1 MTPSPPFI
9 FQEELIQYQ
18 YNFIKLL
25 NNHIYILN
33 MKNNA
38 DFICYKLTSLEMSNV
53 RQSFVTRKCK
63 KKNPKNRL
71 KLTKIKI
78 ANIDWESLHIS
89 WTIYETLMKLSEK
102 MWFMIIF
109 KLTKNQSFT
118 LSLENTFLEKPQ
130 VWHREEPPSRFRVKY
145 KQNGIENGKFLEKNG
160 NF

>member
-1 MTPSPPFI
+1 M
-9 FQEELIQYQ
+9 L
-18 YNFIKLL
+18 
-25 NNHIYILN
+25 
-33 MKNNA
+33 
-38 DFICYKLTSLEMSNV
+38 
-53 RQSFVTRKCK
+53 K
-63 KKNPKNRL
+63 KDPKNRR

-89 WTIYETLMKLSEK
+89 WPICETLMKLSEK

-130 VWHREEPPSRFRVKY
+130 GRHREEPPSRFRVKY

>member
-1 MTPSPPFI
+1 M
-9 FQEELIQYQ
+9 
-18 YNFIKLL
+18 
-25 NNHIYILN
+25 
-33 MKNNA
+33 
-38 DFICYKLTSLEMSNV
+38 
-53 RQSFVTRKCK
+53 
-63 KKNPKNRL
+63 
-71 KLTKIKI
+71 KI

-102 MWFMIIF
+102 MWFMTIF

-118 LSLENTFLEKPQ
+118 LSLKNTFLEKPQ